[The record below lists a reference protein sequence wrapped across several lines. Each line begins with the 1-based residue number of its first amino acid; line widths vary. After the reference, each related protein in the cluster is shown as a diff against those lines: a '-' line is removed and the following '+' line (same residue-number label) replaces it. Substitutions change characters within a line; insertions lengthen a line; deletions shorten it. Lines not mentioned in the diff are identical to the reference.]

1 MEEPAEAKLYQQ
13 VRWTLLGGMALSFAL
28 MGLGLLG
35 LLWDPAAAARAAT
48 VAPLATLPAAL
59 GAGDPAAFL
68 DAGVLTL
75 LLIPLAHLTVAVAHF
90 ARARQWRDVA
100 AGAIVLALLGLG
112 AALAFI
118 PH

>member
-1 MEEPAEAKLYQQ
+1 MDESAEAGLYQR

-28 MGLGLLG
+28 MGLGLVG

-48 VAPLATLPAAL
+48 VEPLASLPGAL
-59 GAGDPAAFL
+59 ARGDPAAFL
-68 DAGVLTL
+68 DAGVLAL
-75 LLIPLAHLTVAVAHF
+75 LLLPVAHLGVAIAHF

-100 AGAIVLALLGLG
+100 AGAVVLALLGFG

>member
-1 MEEPAEAKLYQQ
+1 MDEAAEARLYRQ

-28 MGLGLLG
+28 MGVGLLG

-48 VAPLATLPAAL
+48 VAPLAALPAGLAH
-59 GAGDPAAFL
+59 GDPASYL

-75 LLIPLAHLTVAVAHF
+75 LLLPVAHLSVAIAQF
-90 ARARQWRDVA
+90 ARTRQWRDVV
-100 AGAIVLALLGLG
+100 AGAVVLALLGFG

-118 PH
+118 